1 MSENIK
7 KITKAFKV
15 DLDSRENQNILKPSA
30 HPFNNQA
37 YQVNEVVEKIAEK
50 IYKLIKDAKYP
61 NDDIILNHNKIK
73 EAFFSPFKP
82 QLKSAQVFLSHS
94 HADKNKALKVKNYL
108 ESKTNHR
115 VFIDSLFWDY
125 KDDVLNEL
133 EKYDNTSKIKDAF
146 TLILRESL
154 QDVIEKCPYF
164 VFLQSKNSVSN
175 QGLSHNQD
183 LLKITYSAWIYEELK
198 IANTFIT
205 DTTLKESHIKAMCV
219 SYDVTNLLRRFKPIS
234 LDSLC
239 KKIAFNLIAKD
250 TK

>member
-7 KITKAFKV
+7 KITKAFVV
-15 DLDSRENQNILKPSA
+15 DLDSRENQSILKSNA
-30 HPFNNQA
+30 RSSNNQA
-37 YQVNEVVEKIAEK
+37 HQVNEAAEK
-50 IYKLIKDAKYP
+50 IDKLIKNAPYS
-61 NDDIILNHNKIK
+61 NDDIILNHNEIK

-82 QLKSAQVFLSHS
+82 QLKDAQVFLSHS

-154 QDVIEKCPYF
+154 QDMIEKCPYF
-164 VFLQSKNSVSN
+164 VFLQSNNSVSN
-175 QGLSHNQD
+175 QGLSC
-183 LLKITYSAWIYEELK
+183 ITYSAWIYEELK
-198 IANTFIT
+198 IAHSIRESRPTPMMESWQVSHNISPFLESLETIT
-205 DTTLKESHIKAMCV
+205 LSKLSHIIN
-219 SYDVTNLLRRFKPIS
+219 S
-234 LDSLC
+234 
-239 KKIAFNLIAKD
+239 
-250 TK
+250 

>member
-1 MSENIK
+1 METYIIDTDNIDGDLFFYNLTRNSNDFSMLPVFELDRIAQ
-7 KITKAFKV
+7 KI
-15 DLDSRENQNILKPSA
+15 RNILKKHGSR
-30 HPFNNQA
+30 
-37 YQVNEVVEKIAEK
+37 K
-50 IYKLIKDAKYP
+50 
-61 NDDIILNHNKIK
+61 DIILKRNEIK

-82 QLKSAQVFLSHS
+82 QLKNAQVFLSHS
-94 HADKNKALKVKNYL
+94 HADKNKALEVKDYL
-108 ESKTNHR
+108 ENQTKRNL
-115 VFIDSLFWDY
+115 FIDSLFWDY

-133 EKYDNTSKIKDAF
+133 AKHNDISKIKDAF

-154 QDVIEKCPYF
+154 EDMIEKCPYF

-175 QGLSHNQD
+175 QGLSC
-183 LLKITYSAWIYEELK
+183 ITYSAWIYEELK

-205 DTTLKESHIKAMCV
+205 GTTLKESHIKAMCV

-239 KKIAFNLIAKD
+239 KKIAPNLITKD

>member
-7 KITKAFKV
+7 KITKAFVV

-37 YQVNEVVEKIAEK
+37 HQVDEVVKK
-50 IYKLIKDAKYP
+50 IYELIEDAKYS

-82 QLKSAQVFLSHS
+82 QLKSTQVFLSHS

-125 KDDVLNEL
+125 KDDVLKEL
-133 EKYDNTSKIKDAF
+133 EKYDNTSKIEDAF

-154 QDVIEKCPYF
+154 QNMIEKCPYF
-164 VFLQSKNSVSN
+164 VFLQSNNSVSN
-175 QGLSHNQD
+175 QGLSRT
-183 LLKITYSAWIYEELK
+183 TYSAWIYEELK
-198 IANTFIT
+198 IAHSIRESRPTPMMESWQVFHNISPFLESLETI
-205 DTTLKESHIKAMCV
+205 TLKKLSRIIN
-219 SYDVTNLLRRFKPIS
+219 S
-234 LDSLC
+234 
-239 KKIAFNLIAKD
+239 
-250 TK
+250 